1 MQGCECVI
9 GIRVGQ
15 VAHLFLLDERALA
28 RQALQNP
35 PDDLRQQGLQL
46 IAGGCTR
53 FMEHRSA
60 FAAAIDA
67 VEHETQMYVE
77 IGGGAKA
84 LDQGDRTGVRFA
96 AFEPCL

>member
-1 MQGCECVI
+1 MQRRECVI
-9 GIRVGQ
+9 GLDLAQVGH
-15 VAHLFLLDERALA
+15 ALCFDERALA